1 MPLSNP
7 DWKRGRLGVNNAPIG
22 IFDSG
27 LGGLTVARAI
37 IDQLPGESVVYI
49 GDTANSPYGTKP
61 VETVKHLALNVMDK
75 LVEHGVKILVIA
87 CNTASAA
94 VLFDARA
101 RYDRLG
107 IPVLEVIS
115 PAVHRA
121 VSATHNGKIGVIATS
136 TTIATG
142 TYQRALGAYQQVEVT
157 AQACPAFVEFVERGI
172 TSGSELLAKA
182 REYLEPVKAGGVD
195 TLVLGCTH
203 YPLLTGVINYVMG
216 SEVTLVSSSEET
228 ARDVYRTLLE
238 NDWLNEDDA
247 TGEINFS
254 ALNGGESGAVVESDS
269 PVALKQSNRYQFL
282 ATGNTEVFT
291 RLARRFLGPE
301 VGVVNQA

>member
-1 MPLSNP
+1 M
-7 DWKRGRLGVNNAPIG
+7 NNAPIG

-61 VETVKHLALNVMDK
+61 VETVKQLALNVMDK
-75 LVEHGVKILVIA
+75 LVEHGVKMLVIA

-94 VLFDARA
+94 VLFEARA
-101 RYDRLG
+101 RFGNQG

-121 VSATHNGKIGVIATS
+121 VSATRNGKIGVIATN
-136 TTIATG
+136 TTISTG

-172 TSGSELLAKA
+172 TSGPELLAKA
-182 REYLEPVKAGGVD
+182 REYLEPVKAAGVD

-203 YPLLTGVINYVMG
+203 YPLLTGVISYVMG
-216 SEVTLVSSSEET
+216 RDVTLVSSSEET
-228 ARDVYRTLLE
+228 AYDVYRTLME
-238 NDWLNEDDA
+238 NDWLNEDDS
-247 TGEINFS
+247 TGEIDFS
-254 ALNGGESGAVVESDS
+254 AIQAGGISAAKVRG
-269 PVALKQSNRYQFL
+269 QNHRYKFL
-282 ATGNTEVFT
+282 ATGDTENFSH
-291 RLARRFLGPE
+291 LARRFLGPE